1 MQEKTDLEIKRVLL
15 ANTLSYIEEPKPRE
29 NEIIEKCKG
38 KLNKDQ
44 LSFTDCVACDRLGN
58 FSWYLGIRGSQKVLH
73 KI

>member
-29 NEIIEKCKG
+29 NKIIE

-44 LSFTDCVACDRLGN
+44 LSFIGCVACDRLGN
-58 FSWYLGIRGSQKVLH
+58 FSGYLGTGGSQKVLH